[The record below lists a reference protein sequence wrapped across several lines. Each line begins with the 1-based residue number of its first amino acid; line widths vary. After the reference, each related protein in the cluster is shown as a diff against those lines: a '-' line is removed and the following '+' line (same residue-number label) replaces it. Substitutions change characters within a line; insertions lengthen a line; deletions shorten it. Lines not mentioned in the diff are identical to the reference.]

1 MEKKCPFCGVPL
13 PNEAVF
19 CPSCAKS
26 INDRIHPG
34 NPRYFPRQFLK
45 IALGIFLAATV
56 CAGIFLLIRPKT
68 YSGIGEVTY
77 TDQDGTYQIL
87 TNVSTDRY
95 YPMTEIFQDAGE
107 QESYRFPLRLYI
119 NHKNT
124 GADASGMFL
133 QKVKSAKLHIHRI
146 RKAAVMRNCPRLSP

>member
-34 NPRYFPRQFLK
+34 NPRYFPRRFLK
-45 IALGIFLAATV
+45 IALGIFLTVTV
-56 CAGIFLLIRPKT
+56 CAGIFLLTRPKT

-87 TNVSTDRY
+87 TNVSTDR
-95 YPMTEIFQDAGE
+95 
-107 QESYRFPLRLYI
+107 
-119 NHKNT
+119 
-124 GADASGMFL
+124 
-133 QKVKSAKLHIHRI
+133 
-146 RKAAVMRNCPRLSP
+146 